1 VPDAATLL
9 VFAAA
14 ALALIVV
21 PGPAVLYIVSQSI
34 DRGRLA
40 GFVSALGIAVGALV
54 HVAAAA
60 IGLSS
65 ILVSSA
71 AAFNVVKY
79 AGAAYLVCM
88 GLWTMVRRRDAQPE
102 STPSE
107 RRLRRRFGQGVIVN
121 VLNPK
126 TALFFFAFLPQFVD
140 PEHGAAA
147 LQIAVLGLVFVVI
160 AVVSDSVW
168 ALAAGTASERLRGNR
183 RFLSVQRY
191 VSGSVFVGLG
201 ALTAAAKRH

>member
-1 VPDAATLL
+1 
-9 VFAAA
+9 
-14 ALALIVV
+14 V

-54 HVAAAA
+54 HVCAAA

-71 AAFNVVKY
+71 TAFNVVKY
-79 AGAAYLVCM
+79 AGAAYLICM
-88 GLWTMVRRRDAQPE
+88 GLVTIFRRRDEQAA
-102 STPSE
+102 SVASE
-107 RRLRRRFGQGVIVN
+107 RRLRRRFGQGVVVN

-140 PEHGAAA
+140 PEKGSAG

-160 AVVSDSVW
+160 AVVSDSLW

-201 ALTAAAKRH
+201 ALTAVAKRH